1 MALEVDRRNLPEAE
15 AFAAETLG
23 LEVAV
28 FSPAGEVRGATVER
42 RNAYTGSPAVVAC
55 SECLVDDG
63 TLIES
68 ARDLASSVIR
78 DGAESPDFI
87 PSPQVQETSSG
98 ERIVHLYQHV
108 HGIPVFQAARLVRF
122 SRNGK
127 VDIIDLGNRCC
138 RGSLGGDGPGDRDRH
153 FLDSLFYDRRFGIR
167 RGDRLIDL
175 EPVDFRQ
182 NVNRCGL
189 LAGPRSRR
197 YALRL
202 RQGPVEAGSK
212 RVSALRSCDLR
223 HAPFS
228 SRHEI
233 PVTFNVFNR
242 EVLRVPRDERL
253 NSPSCI
259 FLALRIKKLRESGEG
274 NPDRR
279 VGRHEHASRQ
289 DQTHNLLRQFPLAL
303 VTGELQGRL
312 KLLLDHVASFPMKS
326 CF

>member
-127 VDIIDLGNRCC
+127 VDIF
-138 RGSLGGDGPGDRDRH
+138 GDHVP
-153 FLDSLFYDRRFGIR
+153 LR
-167 RGDRLIDL
+167 RG
-175 EPVDFRQ
+175 E
-182 NVNRCGL
+182 
-189 LAGPRSRR
+189 
-197 YALRL
+197 
-202 RQGPVEAGSK
+202 
-212 RVSALRSCDLR
+212 
-223 HAPFS
+223 
-228 SRHEI
+228 
-233 PVTFNVFNR
+233 
-242 EVLRVPRDERL
+242 
-253 NSPSCI
+253 
-259 FLALRIKKLRESGEG
+259 
-274 NPDRR
+274 
-279 VGRHEHASRQ
+279 
-289 DQTHNLLRQFPLAL
+289 
-303 VTGELQGRL
+303 
-312 KLLLDHVASFPMKS
+312 
-326 CF
+326 